1 MTIKTTRRG
10 FLAGTTVLGATSLIA
25 MPAIAQAQKP
35 VMRIS
40 HQVPPAHHLS
50 KMLQV
55 FVDEAKKRT
64 GDSIDIQ
71 VFGAEQ
77 LAKAGD
83 NFPGVARGAL
93 EAAISTNFQWGPTI
107 PEPNAISIPFM
118 ISTLEQIRKFPAS
131 DARKLIDEK
140 LKARQVESLC
150 WFYTTRQAIYTNNKA
165 PIVKPEDFKGV
176 KIRGFNALNDAGLR
190 AVGAAPVA
198 LPAPEV
204 YQALQSGVIDSGLT
218 DVSAAVSR
226 RFYEVQKFGTVSP
239 SLCVYF
245 HMYCNPAWFGKLT
258 KAQQDALRQAATV
271 AEAAS
276 VAITEETA
284 GAAIGQLRQRGMT
297 IHEQTPA
304 EAAAWRDAMR
314 PPVIDAFLKF
324 APEGGARIIDLLTKG
339 LA

>member
-1 MTIKTTRRG
+1 MTMKTTRRG
-10 FLAGTTVLGATSLIA
+10 FLAGTTVLGASSLIA

-40 HQVPPAHHLS
+40 HQVPPAHHLN
-50 KMLQV
+50 KMLEVFTNQV
-55 FVDEAKKRT
+55 KALT

-93 EAAISTNFQWGPTI
+93 EAAISTNFQWGPTL

-118 ISTLEQIRKFPAS
+118 ISTLDQIRKFPAS

-140 LKARQVESLC
+140 LRTRQVESLC
-150 WFYTTRQAIYTNNKA
+150 WFYTTRNAIYTNNKA
-165 PIVKPEDFKGV
+165 PIVKTEDFKGL

-190 AVGAAPVA
+190 AVGAAPIA

-204 YQALQSGVIDSGLT
+204 YQALQSGVLDAGLT

-258 KAQQDALRQAATV
+258 KVQQDALRQAATT
-271 AEAAS
+271 AEAA
-276 VAITEETA
+276 ATTITEDTA
-284 GAAIGQLRQRGMT
+284 SAAVGQLRQRGMT

-314 PPVIDAFLKF
+314 P
-324 APEGGARIIDLLTKG
+324 R
-339 LA
+339 